1 MIDCTKMEG
10 MGLLDIVG
18 LHVVGSV
25 MSLGTVDFENRNFD
39 HHVHHSFGRR
49 KMEWYFVMYHDIPKV
64 EGLIDPVE
72 SSHDPGIQV

>member
-1 MIDCTKMEG
+1 MIKLKVLPNVADFFGRLLRILEDPMIDCTKMEG

-39 HHVHHSFGRR
+39 HHVHHSFGR
-49 KMEWYFVMYHDIPKV
+49 
-64 EGLIDPVE
+64 
-72 SSHDPGIQV
+72 